1 MRRKF
6 IFVTDGEIGYEMY
19 FEDEGNGGPKF
30 KRNAGFAACL
40 LSNPEIIE
48 IPAAASDEENPN
60 LLGWKYIN
68 GVLIEPEQP

>member
-19 FEDEGNGGPKF
+19 FEDEGDGSAKF
-30 KRNAGFAACL
+30 RKNAGYAACL

-48 IPAAASDEENPN
+48 IPAAESDADNPN
-60 LLGWKYIN
+60 LLGWQYIN
-68 GVLIEPEQP
+68 GALIEPEQP